1 MKRTEDILITEL
13 INRCNLGEVTSKIET
28 VSGGFMHRMYKVC
41 TDKGTYA
48 VKHLNSE
55 IMKRPDAPGN
65 YAKAEKLEKVLEK
78 NDIPIVPAL
87 EIGGRKMQEVDGNF
101 FYVFTWQEGHISD
114 WNNITNQMCYRAGAI
129 LGKIHAIDISG
140 IEDIAA
146 IDRESRE
153 VASEDTYIDWKKYT
167 DRARECDSE
176 ILSAL
181 EENLDLLETAEKEKN
196 KAQKNLPDI
205 ICLSDEDMDP
215 KNVMWYEDKSY
226 EGKPH
231 EEKPL
236 VIDLEC
242 LDFGNPV
249 SHVMQ
254 LALQWSGITT
264 CSLDIEKMVSF
275 FKGYLSEY
283 DNHFRDYVDI
293 VGIAYTWTEWLEYNI
308 KRALGE
314 CIDEEERKTGISQVF
329 STIDRIRYIKDKM
342 PYICRALETLG

>member
-13 INRCNLGEVTSKIET
+13 INSCNLGEVTSKIET

-41 TDKGTYA
+41 TNKGTYA

-129 LGKIHAIDISG
+129 LGKIHAIDICG
-140 IEDIAA
+140 IDETTVT
-146 IDRESRE
+146 DRESRE
-153 VASEDTYIDWKKYT
+153 VTSEDSYIDWKKYT
-167 DRARECDSE
+167 NRARECDSE
-176 ILSAL
+176 ILSVL
-181 EENLDLLETAEKEKN
+181 EENLALLETAEREKK

-215 KNVMWYEDKSY
+215 KNGRWYEDKS
-226 EGKPH
+226 
-231 EEKPL
+231 L

-283 DNHFRDYVDI
+283 DNHFRDYAEI

-329 STIDRIRYIKDKM
+329 STIDRIKYIKEQM